1 MRSVMTGVVL
11 PAVLVLGSVGGA
23 AAYTAVTVDGADRTV
38 PTTLWA
44 KPAKEPAKDPAAEA
58 WRGRASTPL
67 SKLLLPVPDGYRLGP
82 DVDEY
87 GNDAELS
94 AKQATALMKEWGRGL
109 SGEERRDYER
119 QLNKLGLQGI
129 AIRSYATE
137 FAARGGVYED
147 DVIVTVQIV
156 RMKNKAQVREAFGLQ
171 TELGGL
177 LDLPKGPKIKGHG
190 NSPCF
195 FAPEVKGD
203 RAGEDEDEKEI
214 DRMECFAY
222 DSELLVSIGAEGVAP
237 IDEGAVAD
245 LVQEQLDRI
254 ASPGEYV

>member
-1 MRSVMTGVVL
+1 MRSVLTGVVL
-11 PAVLVLGSVGGA
+11 PALLVLGSVGGA

-38 PTTLWA
+38 PATLWA

-94 AKQATALMKEWGRGL
+94 AKQATALMKGWGRGL
-109 SGEERRDYER
+109 SGKERRDYER
-119 QLNKLGLQGI
+119 QVKKLGLQGI

-137 FAARGGVYED
+137 GGVYEN
-147 DVIVTVQIV
+147 DVIVTIQIV
-156 RMKNKAQVREAFGLQ
+156 RMRNKAQVRKAFGLQ
-171 TELGGL
+171 TGLGGL
-177 LDLPKGPKIKGHG
+177 LDLPKGPKIKGHR
-190 NSPCF
+190 NSACF
-195 FAPEVKGD
+195 LAPEVKGD
-203 RAGEDEDEKEI
+203 RAGEDEKEI
-214 DRMECFAY
+214 DRMQCFAY
-222 DSELLVSIGAEGVAP
+222 DSELLVSIGAEGVP
-237 IDEGAVAD
+237 LIDEGAVAD
-245 LVQEQLDRI
+245 LVQEQLDHI